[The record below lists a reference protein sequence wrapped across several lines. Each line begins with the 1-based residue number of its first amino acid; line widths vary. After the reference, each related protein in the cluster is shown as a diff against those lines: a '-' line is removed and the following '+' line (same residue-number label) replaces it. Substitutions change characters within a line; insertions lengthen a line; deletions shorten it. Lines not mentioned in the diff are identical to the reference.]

1 MCTYEYRICVEVD
14 ADNAAQADRVVD
26 ELFAFLLEHGS
37 HAGFAA
43 VDAEADQ
50 DNPKEEE

>member
-1 MCTYEYRICVEVD
+1 MATYEYRICVEVESEH
-14 ADNAAQADRVVD
+14 AAQADRVVD

-43 VDAEADQ
+43 VDVEADE
-50 DNPKEEE
+50 DNTKEEE